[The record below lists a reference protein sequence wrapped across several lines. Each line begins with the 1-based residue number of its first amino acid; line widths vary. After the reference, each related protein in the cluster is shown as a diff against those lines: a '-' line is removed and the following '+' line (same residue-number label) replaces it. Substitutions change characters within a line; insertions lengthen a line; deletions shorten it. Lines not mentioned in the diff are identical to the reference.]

1 LLFRIGL
8 ESNIT
13 GLLRQLKRATIIW
26 FGNVVFSG
34 AIAYLTSYFLLGLA
48 VIPSLFVAFAI
59 TATSVAVSVST
70 WEEARVINSPMGE
83 LLVDSAEMDDVSG
96 LILMALLFAIA
107 LVIQGNTEVNLANRL
122 IEEHQETMIV
132 MVSVNI

>member
-1 LLFRIGL
+1 MLFQIGL
-8 ESNIT
+8 ESNIAR
-13 GLLRQLKRATIIW
+13 LLRQLKRATIIW
-26 FGNVVFSG
+26 FGNIVFSG
-34 AIAYLTSYFLLGLA
+34 ATAYVTSYFLLGLA
-48 VIPSLFVAFAI
+48 VIPSLFVVFAL

-107 LVIQGNTEVNLANRL
+107 PVIQGDTEVNLANRL
-122 IEEHQETMIV
+122 IEEHQETIDIV
-132 MVSVNI
+132 FS

>member
-1 LLFRIGL
+1 MLFRIGL
-8 ESNIT
+8 ESNIA
-13 GLLRQLKRATIIW
+13 GLLRQLKKATIIW
-26 FGNVVFSG
+26 FGNIVFNG
-34 AIAYLTSYFLLGLA
+34 AIAYVTSCFLLGLA
-48 VIPSLFVAFAI
+48 IIPSLFVAFAL
-59 TATSVAVSVST
+59 TATSVAVSAST

-122 IEEHQETMIV
+122 IEEHQETIDIAF
-132 MVSVNI
+132 S